1 MRQYIEA
8 YKKYMSLLEN
18 KITIS
23 GFVSAVRDYLNRK
36 SNAIYCI
43 RILLGKA
50 LAVCSDDDLLI
61 KGTMDYLNYNMK
73 NGGLYIVYHMMKLH
87 NLNRFKN

>member
-1 MRQYIEA
+1 
-8 YKKYMSLLEN
+8 MSLLEN

-36 SNAIYCI
+36 SNATYCI

-50 LAVCSDDDLLI
+50 LAVCSDDDLLV

-87 NLNRFKN
+87 NLDRFKIGN

>member
-1 MRQYIEA
+1 MLFL
-8 YKKYMSLLEN
+8 KN
-18 KITIS
+18 
-23 GFVSAVRDYLNRK
+23 YLNRK

-43 RILLGKA
+43 QILLGKA
-50 LAVCSDDDLLI
+50 LAVCSDDDLLV

-87 NLNRFKN
+87 NLDRFKKLTTNSDLKLLKDPKYK